1 MKQSKD
7 QWVFLNAEYERTG
20 KAQQACLPGIG
31 DRCADDELFRHEEV
45 RQKKTGELLAT
56 QIAYK
61 DKSTYFHQGAQHSMP
76 DQVITGSIFTLGY
89 SGWKLGDL
97 KHQVE
102 DLDAIL
108 VDCRHSPTSR
118 APQWSKKQMS
128 AFFGERYLHLPQFGN
143 VNYRNGGEIV
153 LADYE
158 AGKAIVV
165 EHLTQGHSL
174 ILMCACDNVATCHR
188 LTVADRLEE
197 DLGPEA
203 QAVHLFHR

>member
-1 MKQSKD
+1 MKESQD
-7 QWVFLNAEYERTG
+7 QWAFLNAEYERTG
-20 KAQQACLPGIG
+20 KAQQAWLPGIG
-31 DRCADDELFRHEEV
+31 DRCEDGEMFHHEEV
-45 RQKKTGELLAT
+45 RAKKTGEVLAT
-56 QIAYK
+56 RITYQTKAE
-61 DKSTYFHQGAQHSMP
+61 YFHQGAQTPMP
-76 DQVITGSIFTLGY
+76 DHVITGSIFTLGY

-97 KHQVE
+97 KQQVE

-118 APQWSKKQMS
+118 HPQWSRKQMS
-128 AFFGERYLHLPQFGN
+128 AFFGERYLHVPGFGN
-143 VNYRNGGEIV
+143 LNYKNGGPV
-153 LADYE
+153 LLADYE

-174 ILMCACDNVATCHR
+174 ILMCVCDNVATCHR